1 MQSMEKFHKDLD
13 QIIKDLHNYIDLQTI
28 SEIFKLNYG
37 NRTFESPNQNEL
49 KDYLKNKGYM
59 QDRILS
65 KHCFSKG
72 FVCVL
77 VTDSFIEIWHD
88 LPNSKSLFITMSQLT
103 GLPIALEYM
112 ERI

>member
-1 MQSMEKFHKDLD
+1 MEKYHTDLNH
-13 QIIKDLHNYIDLQTI
+13 IIKDLHNYIDLQTT
-28 SEIFKLNYG
+28 SEIFKLNY
-37 NRTFESPNQNEL
+37 NTITFKNPNQNQLEE
-49 KDYLKNKGYM
+49 YLKSKNYL
-59 QDRILS
+59 QDRILN
-65 KHCFSKG
+65 KHCFIKG
-72 FVCVL
+72 FICVL